1 MTRLAWKNLTH
12 DKRRLLIACTGIG
25 FAVLLMF
32 VQLGFESAL
41 FSSQI
46 QLIDKLAGEVF
57 ITSPAR
63 FALAAEKRFPL
74 AALAQARSCEGVE
87 GAYPVYAE
95 WMAAVLRNLD
105 PLTNDPSERQKQQKG
120 YRIRVIGYQVGDPVF
135 RATDFAALGPALRP
149 PQTAIIDVKS
159 KTPNFAFPVEDLE
172 TLAQM
177 PAELAGKRVRL
188 VGAFDLGADFVHDG
202 NLVMHAPNFASY
214 FPNRRRFGDPLSVVD
229 IGVVEVQDGYDAADV
244 AARISE
250 KLGDEAVAYTHRDFV
265 RKEKGFWRRST
276 PIGVV
281 FSAGTIIGF
290 IVGVVICYQV
300 IFSDITDH
308 MAEFAT
314 LKAMGYGAD
323 YFTRLIVAEAFWLSI
338 MGFVP
343 GALVSTALYA
353 GLAAKTGLPL
363 IMTPTLLAWVLLFT
377 ISMCTV
383 SGLLA
388 VRKLLVADP
397 ASLF

>member
-12 DKRRLLIACTGIG
+12 DKRRLLIACVGIG

-41 FSSQI
+41 FSSQV
-46 QLIDKLAGEVF
+46 QLIEKLAGDVYV
-57 ITSPAR
+57 TSPAR
-63 FALAAEKRFPL
+63 FALAAEKRFPVS
-74 AALAQARSCEGVE
+74 ALVKARSCEGVA

-105 PLTNDPSERQKQQKG
+105 PQTEDAQERRKQQKG
-120 YRIRVIGYQVGDPVF
+120 YRIRVIGYRVGDPVF
-135 RATDFAALGPALRP
+135 KSRQIARLGPRLRP
-149 PQTAIIDVKS
+149 PRTAIIDGKS
-159 KTPNFAFPVEDLE
+159 KRPNFAFPVEDPAALSR
-172 TLAQM
+172 A
-177 PAELAGKRVRL
+177 PAELAGQRVRL
-188 VGAFDLGADFVHDG
+188 VGAFKLGADFVHDG
-202 NLVMHAPNFASY
+202 NLVMHAPNFAKY
-214 FPNRRRFGDPLSVVD
+214 FPGRRRFGDPLSVVD
-229 IGVVEVQDGYDAADV
+229 IGVIRIAPGYKAEDV
-244 AARISE
+244 AARLSE
-250 KLGDEAVAYTHRDFV
+250 ELGDVAMAFTS
-265 RKEKGFWRRST
+265 RKLMRNEKEFWRRST

-300 IFSDITDH
+300 IFSDISDH

-314 LKAMGYGAD
+314 LKAMGYGTD
-323 YFTRLIVAEAFWLSI
+323 YFTRLIVAEGFWLSI
-338 MGFVP
+338 FGFVP
-343 GALVSTALYA
+343 GALLSALLYA
-353 GLAAKTGLPL
+353 WLAEQTGLPL
-363 IMTPTLLAWVLLFT
+363 TVTLEVLMTVFAFT
-377 ISMCTV
+377 VAMCVV